1 MADQTFKL
9 VLWLVG
15 DERKLL
21 MVFGRGAHGD

>member
-9 VLWLVG
+9 VVWLVG